1 MTNEQK
7 KKDVW
12 DKMASVTPLLLGILV
27 TGIGALFTHVYNFQQ
42 LQLNQIAALNN
53 LRPLLT
59 AENPQDREFAYS
71 SFVALG
77 YEGLA
82 IRLIEIQRDQ
92 TGRSV
97 LVQLKNAGPA
107 ETREKAAAALEV
119 LDEAQKLV
127 NIFEFGKPEG
137 NEASDQ
143 QDPSLAAA
151 FEKGKAWAQDAAR
164 ELGISSKLGIAILF
178 DTAAHIGVRR
188 AQKLK
193 EMTSKS
199 MPPPLDTQD
208 KEKAWLTEYL
218 DQRNEAMKKGPAA
231 AFYPAIKKH
240 RIDKLR
246 NLIEAGDWDL
256 NTIE

>member
-1 MTNEQK
+1 MTNDGK
-7 KKDVW
+7 KKDIW

-27 TGIGALFTHVYNFQQ
+27 TGIGAIFTHVYNFQQ
-42 LQLNQIAALNN
+42 LQLNQIAALDK
-53 LRPLLT
+53 LRPLLK

-97 LVQLKNAGPA
+97 LVQLKNAGSA

-127 NIFEFGKPEG
+127 NIFEFGKSEG
-137 NEASDQ
+137 NEAFVQ
-143 QDPSLAAA
+143 QDPALAAA

-178 DTAAHIGVRR
+178 DTATHIGVTR
-188 AQKLK
+188 ARKLK
-193 EMTSKS
+193 EMTYKS
-199 MPPPLDTQD
+199 MPAPLDTRD

-218 DQRNEAMKKGPAA
+218 DQRDEAMKKGPAA
-231 AFYPAIKKH
+231 IFYPAIKKQ